1 MQELLQQLWQGLPV
15 RFALRDAGMNVA
27 VEKAALGRLV
37 ASEVGMDSEV
47 KNLQQVT
54 APTKKVGKYC
64 KLPEIRSVTWV
75 ILYSYHISSLEFYTE
90 YKSFEFRRW
99 LYDLLL

>member
-1 MQELLQQLWQGLPV
+1 MVTLQELLQKLWQGLPV

-27 VEKAALGRLV
+27 VEKAALGRLE
-37 ASEVGMDSEV
+37 ASEVRGMESEV

-64 KLPEIRSVTWV
+64 KLPEIRSVT
-75 ILYSYHISSLEFYTE
+75 
-90 YKSFEFRRW
+90 
-99 LYDLLL
+99 

>member
-1 MQELLQQLWQGLPV
+1 MWPLLVSLVTLQELLQQLWQGLPV

-27 VEKAALGRLV
+27 VEKAALGRLE

-54 APTKKVGKYC
+54 APNKRG
-64 KLPEIRSVTWV
+64 R
-75 ILYSYHISSLEFYTE
+75 
-90 YKSFEFRRW
+90 
-99 LYDLLL
+99 

>member
-1 MQELLQQLWQGLPV
+1 MVTLQELLQQLWQGLPV

-27 VEKAALGRLV
+27 VEKAALGRLE

-54 APTKKVGKYC
+54 APNKRG
-64 KLPEIRSVTWV
+64 R
-75 ILYSYHISSLEFYTE
+75 
-90 YKSFEFRRW
+90 
-99 LYDLLL
+99 